1 MKAPPI
7 WKPMFLSLTQKASNR
22 KVILNIDART
32 SIEKSHKTEFRGS
45 QEIFKFFKFRSRLFP
60 SICSKILFYKRPYYK
75 IYLNLIRL
83 IPFIRKDV
91 YDPGIKSSAFKCM
104 LADCTKKYCKFH
116 CARHSDKPPKAWSVF
131 SRGFRTSW
139 VLFPLHKEKFFI
151 FLLCNL
157 LIKIIKQTFWHPNP

>member
-1 MKAPPI
+1 
-7 WKPMFLSLTQKASNR
+7 MFLSLTQKASNR

-32 SIEKSHKTEFRGS
+32 DIEKSHKTEFRGS

-91 YDPGIKSSAFKCM
+91 YDPGIKPGGNYY
-104 LADCTKKYCKFH
+104 DTKSKILRNTRKYNDQEF
-116 CARHSDKPPKAWSVF
+116 
-131 SRGFRTSW
+131 
-139 VLFPLHKEKFFI
+139 
-151 FLLCNL
+151 
-157 LIKIIKQTFWHPNP
+157 

>member
-7 WKPMFLSLTQKASNR
+7 WKPVFFSLTQKASNR

-75 IYLNLIRL
+75 IYLNLIYLSYMSCSIHKKRCL
-83 IPFIRKDV
+83 WSRYQKVCFIIFISK
-91 YDPGIKSSAFKCM
+91 
-104 LADCTKKYCKFH
+104 
-116 CARHSDKPPKAWSVF
+116 
-131 SRGFRTSW
+131 
-139 VLFPLHKEKFFI
+139 LHKRNMESFS
-151 FLLCNL
+151 LCNGDKTHEVWKPL
-157 LIKIIKQTFWHPNP
+157 LNTLHAFGGLSECFAQWNLQYFFCAIC